1 LKVIS
6 GSKLRIER
14 QVYYRRHTDR
24 FELFRETGGPYVYSN
39 GQFIRPDSVAAPA
52 WYTGH
57 NYHQTQA
64 YGGSVKGTYST
75 DVGQTTFGLDYRGED
90 IKSNVLGQPLEAP
103 QPVRN
108 SRGVYTLGGRR
119 DHFSGYV
126 EQNQYWNGWFISVG
140 ALVNYT
146 TGFDW
151 DFLPGLDLSYTR
163 NRWTAYGSINRS
175 FRFPTYTELY
185 YNRGGAVGSLSLQ
198 PEYSLNGEVGLRY
211 TRGPWRTGLSFFQ
224 RRGENL
230 IDWVKMPGDSVVR
243 ARNIT
248 QVTLNGV
255 EGQVHWNNP
264 KSIGVLRRVAFT
276 GAWQQSAER
285 DFAFESLYVLD
296 YLAIK
301 VGLSTDIRVWKGLL
315 FGAEVNYQN
324 RNGQFSDA
332 GTGQLVDFPT
342 VVLVDAKLRY
352 VWTQGEGFVSVNN
365 LLNQEYYDRG
375 NIPMPGT
382 WLTAGFSVLLSH

>member
-1 LKVIS
+1 
-6 GSKLRIER
+6 
-14 QVYYRRHTDR
+14 
-24 FELFRETGGPYVYSN
+24 
-39 GQFIRPDSVAAPA
+39 
-52 WYTGH
+52 
-57 NYHQTQA
+57 
-64 YGGSVKGTYST
+64 
-75 DVGQTTFGLDYRGED
+75 
-90 IKSNVLGQPLEAP
+90 
-103 QPVRN
+103 
-108 SRGVYTLGGRR
+108 
-119 DHFSGYV
+119 
-126 EQNQYWNGWFISVG
+126 
-140 ALVNYT
+140 
-146 TGFDW
+146 
-151 DFLPGLDLSYTR
+151 
-163 NRWTAYGSINRS
+163 
-175 FRFPTYTELY
+175 
-185 YNRGGAVGSLSLQ
+185 
-198 PEYSLNGEVGLRY
+198 
-211 TRGPWRTGLSFFQ
+211 
-224 RRGENL
+224 
-230 IDWVKMPGDSVVR
+230 
-243 ARNIT
+243 
-248 QVTLNGV
+248 
-255 EGQVHWNNP
+255 VHWNNP

-332 GTGQLVDFPT
+332 RTGQLVDFPT